1 MKYLILTASVV
12 IQICLGGVYAF
23 SALVPAMKD
32 TLGLSTAQT
41 QVIFGGLFATFTI
54 SMVRA
59 GRIIDRLGPRMLA
72 GIGGL
77 FFGAGYLVASLSGGS
92 FAILFLGYSIL
103 AGIGTGFGYACPLA
117 VGMRWFPNR
126 RGLVTGVCMA
136 GFGGGAVLL
145 SSLAEYLLS
154 GGMNVLLVLRWAG
167 VSYGAAILAAA
178 AVLTFPA
185 ETTSRPEAEELRGR
199 RLLRDPFFSLLV
211 LGMFAGT
218 FAGMLV
224 IGNLKEIALS
234 VGIASVPA
242 TASISAFAAGNA
254 AGRILWG
261 WICDRS
267 DQRVIPIKLL
277 SLGLP
282 LAALGLVKTPAL
294 FIGISFLVG
303 FGFGA
308 CFVVYASQV
317 ASRYGLARVAAVY
330 PLVFLAYGVAGIVGP
345 VIGGWLFDVTASYM
359 PAIAVACAV
368 VAIGLAGSIVLL
380 RRVSPAQQELYSLET

>member
-41 QVIFGGLFATFTI
+41 QVIFGGLFATFTV
-54 SMVRA
+54 SMVQA
-59 GRIIDRLGPRMLA
+59 GRIIDRLGPRKLA

-77 FFGAGYLVASLSGGS
+77 LFGAGYLVASLSGGH
-92 FAILFLGYSIL
+92 FAVLLLGYSIL

-154 GGMNVLLVLRWAG
+154 GGMNVLVVLRWVG
-167 VSYGAAILAAA
+167 VAYGVAILAAA
-178 AVLTFPA
+178 ALLTFPA
-185 ETTSRPEAEELRGR
+185 EAQRRSKAEALDGR

-261 WICDRS
+261 WLCDRT

-282 LAALGLVKTPAL
+282 LAALGLVKAPGL
-294 FIGISFLVG
+294 FICISFLVG

-317 ASRYGLARVAAVY
+317 ASRYGPARVAGVY

-345 VIGGWLFDVTASYM
+345 VLGGWLFDVTASYI
-359 PAIAVACAV
+359 PAIAAACAV
-368 VAIGLAGSIVLL
+368 VAIGMACSLVLL
-380 RRVSPAQQELYSLET
+380 RRINPAGQEICGLEA